1 LALALGACEGAG
13 WPEAPAEHPAPETAA
28 TVDGPETETE
38 IADAGASTLR
48 SGRAAAAE
56 DGPGAR
62 KADTPETAPEGA
74 GGEETA
80 ALPPE
85 PVIDDD
91 PRRLM
96 GLDRAG
102 LSAILGDP
110 QLVRREAPA
119 EIWQYRSETCVF
131 DVFLYDQA
139 GAQRVTYLEARDR
152 DAAKIETRPCLN
164 ELLRARPG
172 KPLG

>member
-1 LALALGACEGAG
+1 MALALGACEGLG
-13 WPEAPAEHPAPETAA
+13 WPEGPAEQPAPETTA
-28 TVDGPETETE
+28 TADDPKTETET
-38 IADAGASTLR
+38 ADTGASL
-48 SGRAAAAE
+48 
-56 DGPGAR
+56 AR
-62 KADTPETAPEGA
+62 KADTPETAPEEA

-96 GLDRAG
+96 GLGPAG
-102 LSAILGDP
+102 LGAILGEP

-119 EIWQYRSETCVF
+119 EIWQYRSQTCVF

-139 GAQRVTYLEARDR
+139 GAQRVTYLEARDG

-164 ELLRARPG
+164 ELLRARLD